1 MDDQHRSGSARI
13 DVIDEENLV
22 QFPRQHLIKLY
33 KDAVARIRFLEAK
46 ANKVKICNNCNLICD
61 NEREKRQIKK
71 FKARE
76 KYLQMKLAAKK
87 KESKKYAAQI
97 LAIRDSI
104 KSNSE
109 LSLKNSLQDP
119 STNILIKKLREEL
132 IIAKTK
138 LEETQK
144 ELNAS
149 NFTPNSNIGKSL
161 VTRCHKLH
169 EENVELNK
177 EITSGHIAKIE
188 CELALQKNLN
198 KDFKESQR
206 DLDTSADVTQNTIL
220 NLQTSLEG
228 CKISPD
234 NTVSGEINSRS
245 VDDVK
250 KYVVGTI
257 INKNSISDNSIT
269 ETSALLV
276 TSKSKSVSDYMDKNL
291 KHYNY
296 LNENKS
302 FQLAEGTDQSGIKRK
317 LKKRKHK
324 SHHYKKK
331 KTTHEKDEKLGD

>member
-1 MDDQHRSGSARI
+1 LHL
-13 DVIDEENLV
+13 NF
-22 QFPRQHLIKLY
+22 QFYYYL
-33 KDAVARIRFLEAK
+33 FLP
-46 ANKVKICNNCNLICD
+46 
-61 NEREKRQIKK
+61 
-71 FKARE
+71 
-76 KYLQMKLAAKK
+76 
-87 KESKKYAAQI
+87 
-97 LAIRDSI
+97 
-104 KSNSE
+104 E
-109 LSLKNSLQDP
+109 LDGFLL
-119 STNILIKKLREEL
+119 
-132 IIAKTK
+132 
-138 LEETQK
+138 
-144 ELNAS
+144 
-149 NFTPNSNIGKSL
+149 
-161 VTRCHKLH
+161 
-169 EENVELNK
+169 
-177 EITSGHIAKIE
+177 
-188 CELALQKNLN
+188 
-198 KDFKESQR
+198 